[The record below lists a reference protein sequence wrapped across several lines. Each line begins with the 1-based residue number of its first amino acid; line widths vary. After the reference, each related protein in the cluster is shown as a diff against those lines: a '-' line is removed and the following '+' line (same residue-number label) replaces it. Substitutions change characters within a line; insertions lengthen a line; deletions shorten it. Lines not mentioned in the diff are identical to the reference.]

1 MKTVSQNTCTLSAS
15 VVTASENDQPQ

>member
-15 VVTASENDQPQ
+15 VVTASENDQP